1 MMDFLVSSLHSCRLC
16 AIWPESQRRI
26 CRSTLRCYHSSSF
39 SACPF
44 FDCLRL
50 FPVVLLWIG
59 RPILSRAH
67 TISVYA
73 ALQLPGDLRTVLY
86 ALRWFLLLLEYKK
99 VTRLTFDARHCDNIA
114 FVVSLSCNVTLK
126 IMPSSANA
134 LLGQRLK
141 NVWSLHFDIA
151 GDFVMALCHL
161 YE

>member
-1 MMDFLVSSLHSCRLC
+1 MVWCIATSIVIMLNYVCLALPWSLSSARSRRGASWWTSSSVLSTPAGCVP
-16 AIWPESQRRI
+16 WPESQRRI

-73 ALQLPGDLRTVLY
+73 ALRLPGDLRTVLY
-86 ALRWFLLLLEYKK
+86 ALRWFPAHA
-99 VTRLTFDARHCDNIA
+99 RLWLGLCRRCQ
-114 FVVSLSCNVTLK
+114 VSFGS
-126 IMPSSANA
+126 I
-134 LLGQRLK
+134 
-141 NVWSLHFDIA
+141 
-151 GDFVMALCHL
+151 
-161 YE
+161 